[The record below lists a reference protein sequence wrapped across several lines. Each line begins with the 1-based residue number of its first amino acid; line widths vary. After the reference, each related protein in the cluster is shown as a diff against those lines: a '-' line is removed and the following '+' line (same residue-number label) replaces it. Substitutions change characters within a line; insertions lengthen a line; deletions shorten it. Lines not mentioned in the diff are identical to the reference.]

1 MNNNFT
7 EREIKKITK
16 YLQKDDDVLV
26 ITSSMACGNGSLAG
40 ILTLIVGFLAKQV
53 QEGDIDMGFIEEMP
67 NFVKEATQT
76 DLGKRVGS
84 ADELDEENKSKKQ
97 SNDIT
102 ELKDILKSF
111 SDLVDKVNKM

>member
-16 YLQKDDDVLV
+16 YLQKDDDVVV
-26 ITSSMACGNGSLAG
+26 ITSSMACGNGSIAG
-40 ILTLIVGFLAKQV
+40 ILTLIVTFLAKQV
-53 QEGDIDMGFIEEMP
+53 QEGEIDMDFVKELPNFIEE
-67 NFVKEATQT
+67 ATKT
-76 DLGKRVGS
+76 NLGKTVAS

-97 SNDIT
+97 SDDIT